1 MDDPQEQSA
10 DRPKQAQVW
19 DIPGT
24 STEFGQRVR
33 VDRWNQQAWP
43 PLTFGVPE
51 GWSDVPADQFAFL
64 PAERRIPPDAPV
76 LQDTRIVAAL
86 QRPSDRGQSW
96 HVQLRLFGGQT
107 LGRFVL
113 DDPVRW
119 SQGRRVLGELT
130 GEPKLLRICGCP
142 GVRLTYSCHL
152 DGEEFIFAEAWWSHP
167 RTAYYFVASAPAAD
181 APAWLRDFDAM
192 LENVQEQGG
201 YPSAVPS
208 AAAPP
213 AQQQDVSP
221 GPAQPPGAVSDQ
233 VVRYRCNVQ
242 TYLLFTLEN
251 VTSGQRRLVVLGSP
265 SVVAWSMVGIAAMAM
280 HGRAKAR
287 SLQGREVSVPA
298 SGEVVLTGDG
308 LGLHVM
314 TGSQAGGVQLRAG
327 GLSWVDLQ
335 IPYRLVRRWG
345 REAHGVWLEVVG
357 RGPIWLQTSADQE
370 IAGWIADLS
379 RGRTWQPPTPMD
391 LPHPPAI
398 GGWCQQDPR
407 FTFAFPQG
415 WDYFP
420 RDAFA
425 DFARSFTP
433 DLLRCGVG
441 LDAGRWEV
449 QVLVIDCG
457 PASAHLAQ
465 TDPESLAALLVEG
478 LSPPGVL
485 SMVRL
490 DGDPA
495 VLARA
500 AKPTAEGVFDRTY
513 GAVVHDGG
521 LFALWYGTVGGTP
534 QDGSHERWLPD
545 FHSMLATWHWY

>member
-167 RTAYYFVASAPAAD
+167 RTGYYFVASAPAAN

-192 LENVQEQGG
+192 LEKVQE
-201 YPSAVPS
+201 
-208 AAAPP
+208 
-213 AQQQDVSP
+213 
-221 GPAQPPGAVSDQ
+221 
-233 VVRYRCNVQ
+233 
-242 TYLLFTLEN
+242 
-251 VTSGQRRLVVLGSP
+251 
-265 SVVAWSMVGIAAMAM
+265 

-287 SLQGREVSVPA
+287 SLQGREVSVPV

-370 IAGWIADLS
+370 IAGWIGDLS

-513 GAVVHDGG
+513 GAVVHD
-521 LFALWYGTVGGTP
+521 
-534 QDGSHERWLPD
+534 
-545 FHSMLATWHWY
+545 

>member
-1 MDDPQEQSA
+1 MDDSQEQSA
-10 DRPKQAQVW
+10 DRPKPAQVW
-19 DIPGT
+19 DIPDA
-24 STEFGQRVR
+24 STEFSRRVR

-51 GWSDVPADQFAFL
+51 GWSDVLADQFALL

-76 LQDTRIVAAL
+76 LQDTTIVAAL
-86 QRPSDRGQSW
+86 QRPSDRGQPW
-96 HVQLRLFGGQT
+96 HVQLRLFARQAMGSY
-107 LGRFVL
+107 VL

-119 SQGRRVLGELT
+119 SQGRSLLGELT
-130 GEPKLLRICGCP
+130 GKPRLLRICGCP
-142 GVRLTYSCHL
+142 GVLLTYSCHL
-152 DGEEFIFAEAWWSHP
+152 DGEDLIFAEAWWSHP
-167 RTAYYFVASAPAAD
+167 SAAYYFVASAPTAD
-181 APAWLRDFDAM
+181 ADAWLRDFDTM
-192 LENVQEQGG
+192 LEDMQEQGG
-201 YPSAVPS
+201 YPSAIPP
-208 AAAPP
+208 AATPP
-213 AQQQDVSP
+213 AQQQDASL
-221 GPAQPPGAVSDQ
+221 GPAQPPGAVPEQ

-242 TYLLFTLEN
+242 TYLPFTLEN

-265 SVVAWSMVGIAAMAM
+265 SVVAWSMVGVAAMAM

-287 SLQGREVSVPA
+287 RLQGREVSIPA
-298 SGEVVLTGDG
+298 SGEVTLTGDG

-327 GLSWVDLQ
+327 GSSWVDLQ

-345 REAHGVWLEVVG
+345 QEAHGIWLEIVG

-370 IAGWIADLS
+370 LAGWIAHLS
-379 RGRTWQPPTPMD
+379 QGRTWQPPTPID
-391 LPHPPAI
+391 LPRPPAI

-420 RDAFA
+420 RDALA

-441 LDAGRWEV
+441 LNAGEWEV
-449 QVLVIDCG
+449 QALVIDCG
-457 PASAHLAQ
+457 PASAHLSQ
-465 TDPESLAALLVEG
+465 TDPESLAALLIEG
-478 LSPPGVL
+478 LSPPGVVSL
-485 SMVRL
+485 VRL

-513 GAVVHDGG
+513 GAVVHDGA
-521 LFALWYGTVGGTP
+521 LFALWYGTVGGTRG
-534 QDGSHERWLPD
+534 DGSHERWLPD

>member
-1 MDDPQEQSA
+1 MN
-10 DRPKQAQVW
+10 RW
-19 DIPGT
+19 DTTP
-24 STEFGQRVR
+24 
-33 VDRWNQQAWP
+33 
-43 PLTFGVPE
+43 
-51 GWSDVPADQFAFL
+51 
-64 PAERRIPPDAPV
+64 
-76 LQDTRIVAAL
+76 
-86 QRPSDRGQSW
+86 
-96 HVQLRLFGGQT
+96 
-107 LGRFVL
+107 
-113 DDPVRW
+113 
-119 SQGRRVLGELT
+119 
-130 GEPKLLRICGCP
+130 
-142 GVRLTYSCHL
+142 
-152 DGEEFIFAEAWWSHP
+152 
-167 RTAYYFVASAPAAD
+167 
-181 APAWLRDFDAM
+181 
-192 LENVQEQGG
+192 
-201 YPSAVPS
+201 
-208 AAAPP
+208 
-213 AQQQDVSP
+213 
-221 GPAQPPGAVSDQ
+221 VSDQ
-233 VVRYRCNVQ
+233 VVRYRCSVQ
-242 TYLLFTLEN
+242 TYLPFTLEN

-314 TGSQAGGVQLRAG
+314 TGSQVGGVQLRAG
-327 GLSWVDLQ
+327 GSSWVDLQ

-357 RGPIWLQTSADQE
+357 RGPIWLQTSADQKL
-370 IAGWIADLS
+370 AGWIGDLS
-379 RGRTWQPPTPMD
+379 QGRTWQPPTPMD
-391 LPHPPAI
+391 LPRAPAI